1 MWCIVA
7 LTLVEPS
14 YYRIIDADHQRVG
27 RWMQEH
33 HAGYYRDGSTA
44 IGLTRHG
51 ELVAGA
57 MYDQYNGCSIVAS
70 IAIDGPITRQ
80 WLWYIFAY
88 PFIQLKANVIIGLIS
103 SANLR
108 SIKLVE
114 KMGFQSVADIPHA
127 DPSGLLCIYTMH
139 RDQCRFIRSPYHE

>member
-1 MWCIVA
+1 MRVCMA

-33 HAGYYRDGSTA
+33 HAGYYRDGSTC

-57 MYDQYNGCSIVAS
+57 MYDQYNGCSILMS
-70 IAIDGPITRQ
+70 WAIDGPITRQ
-80 WLWYIFAY
+80 WLWYIWAY
-88 PFIQLKANVIIGLIS
+88 PFLQLKANVVLGFIS
-103 SANLR
+103 STNLK
-108 SIKLVE
+108 SIKLAE
-114 KMGFQSVADIPHA
+114 RMGCVSVADIPKA
-127 DPSGLLCIYTMH
+127 DQSGLLCMYAMY
-139 RDQCRFIRSPYHE
+139 RDDCRFIRSPYHE